1 MTIDTKKIH
10 VTPVGVAAW
19 PRLND
24 PDTKFKP
31 EGEFRV
37 QLILNPERSPQHAK
51 FLSQLQGTYEE
62 AYKEACAEQNKPK
75 LKRVPLSIKPE
86 TDKEGNETGT
96 GNVLVKFNMKHTFT
110 SKKTGESFTMRPTL
124 QDSAGKTVSPQKC
137 RVGGGSTVRVAFTFN
152 PFYTAGLGA
161 GLSLRLVGVQ
171 IIKLVEFND
180 GGYKFEGVE
189 DDDGFVG
196 EEITSEEKAALR
208 KPAVTAGAGGGK
220 KAESEDGDY

>member
-1 MTIDTKKIH
+1 MTIDTRKIH
-10 VTPVGVAAW
+10 VTPVGIAAW

-37 QLILNPERSPQHAK
+37 QLVLNPERNPQHAK
-51 FLSQLQGTYEE
+51 FLSQIQEAYEE
-62 AYKEACAEQNKPK
+62 GYKEACAEQKKPK

-96 GNVLVKFNMKHTFT
+96 GNVLVKFSMKHLVT
-110 SKKTGESFTMRPTL
+110 SKKSGESFQMRPTL
-124 QDSAGKTVSPQKC
+124 QDSAGKTVSPAKC
-137 RVGGGSTVRVAFTFN
+137 RVGGGSTIRVAFQLS

-171 IIKLVEFND
+171 IIKLVEPS
-180 GGYKFEGVE
+180 GGYTFEMVE

-196 EEITSEEKAALR
+196 EEMTAEEKAAMR
-208 KPAVTAGAGGGK
+208 APPAKGGAGSVK
-220 KAESEDGDY
+220 SEDGDY

>member
-10 VTPVGVAAW
+10 VTPVGIAAW

-37 QLILNPERSPQHAK
+37 QLVLNPERNKDHAE
-51 FLSQLQGTYEE
+51 FLSQIQETYEE
-62 AYKEACAEQNKPK
+62 AYKEACAEQKKLK

-96 GNVLVKFNMKHTFT
+96 GNVLVKFSMKHNIT
-110 SKKTGESFTMRPTL
+110 SKKTGESFSMRPTL
-124 QDSAGKTVSPQKC
+124 QDSAGKTVSPIKC
-137 RVGGGSTVRVAFTFN
+137 RVGGGSTIRVAFNFN
-152 PFYTAGLGA
+152 PFYSAGLGA
-161 GLSLRLVGVQ
+161 GLNLRLVGVQ
-171 IIKLVEFND
+171 IIKLVELSD

-196 EEITSEEKAALR
+196 EEMTAEEKAALR
-208 KPAVTAGAGGGK
+208 SSPKQAGGD
-220 KAESEDGDY
+220 KAKSDDGDY

>member
-1 MTIDTKKIH
+1 MTIDTKKIY
-10 VTPVGVAAW
+10 VTPVGIAAW

-37 QLILNPERSPQHAK
+37 QLVLNPERNKDHAK
-51 FLSQLQGTYEE
+51 FLSQLQETYEE
-62 AYKEACAEQNKPK
+62 AYKEACAAEKKPK

-86 TDKEGNETGT
+86 TDKDGNETGT
-96 GNVLVKFNMKHTFT
+96 GNVLVKFSMKHNIT
-110 SKKTGESFTMRPTL
+110 SKKTGESYAMRPTL
-124 QDSAGKTVSPQKC
+124 QDSAGKTVSPMKC
-137 RVGGGSTVRVAFTFN
+137 RVGGGSTIRVAFTLN

-171 IIKLVEFND
+171 IIKLVELSD
-180 GGYKFEGVE
+180 SGYKFEGVE

-196 EEITSEEKAALR
+196 EEMTAEEKAELR
-208 KPAVTAGAGGGK
+208 KPAAGGGAG
-220 KAESEDGDY
+220 KAAKSDDGDY